1 MKQTKYFILII
12 LTILSRLVVYNVYE
26 NYHYFDTT
34 QLGKVAPYA
43 VEIYIKQ
50 DTVSI
55 DEHLNFLDNISK
67 EEEVTIVK
75 NDIDQSAVFHS
86 VILNPQSITA
96 EELLLTEEGKKL
108 LMDGKSFSSNK
119 KLVLNFGT
127 RENIYQP
134 MSSYFADNLKS
145 IRGTYYLVSNSPIN
159 LESLITKFEQFYQ
172 TPKEDL
178 LNNSVTQVFSMLNL
192 YLIGFLALGILSFI
206 IYFLMKL
213 LIPINNIEIFGIK
226 KLLGYSRYHLFIE
239 PSLLELFC
247 FLCTTAVINLYFL
260 LSNSYFPK
268 NFWLHLLLTQA
279 GILLLM
285 TVIESIIIR
294 IFSKQ
299 TLNDVIKGHTPH
311 LKFFLPLIAIIKLIC
326 TIVIG
331 FLIFQYGALQIQ
343 MIESKNNMEKV
354 VDISDYVFVEN
365 FNLTQEGQAVYGV
378 GENFLNNALTELY
391 DKSIQMNQLIY
402 FANLEEIESDK
413 MHFDYYP
420 IDKDFNF
427 ISMNK
432 QYLNE
437 HFPKIE
443 KQINHTSSNKI
454 QLLTTKEYF
463 DAIGLE
469 NMESIVGFFS
479 VKDIQN
485 PNPVTVEDIQ
495 VTIVESEKPIDIY
508 GNRVNNKPWII
519 HLSNNSSDMLLME
532 QRLIAN
538 TGPNSVVKFK
548 SNPLNS
554 NELKAVLDSYAHLVS
569 FKFTNYQEFFKELID
584 YYNQYQ
590 EVEIVLLLILI
601 GLGFITTIG
610 LITVSNN
617 IRKRELAINSL
628 LGYKLVDQYQ
638 LEIILYLIIHAIL
651 LIVLVSLNS
660 HTLIPSLIYSICD
673 VGVLILWALTKRK
686 VSLNKLIKSG

>member
-1 MKQTKYFILII
+1 MKLTKYFILII
-12 LTILSRLVVYNVYE
+12 LTILSSLVVYNVYE

-34 QLGKVAPYA
+34 QLGKFAPYV

-55 DEHLNFLDNISK
+55 EDHLNFLNNISK

-75 NDIDQSAVFHS
+75 NDIDQSAVLHS

-96 EELLLTEEGKKL
+96 EELLLTEEGKNL
-108 LMDGKSFSSNK
+108 LMDGQSFSSNE

-134 MSSYFADNLKS
+134 MTRYFANNLKS
-145 IRGTYYLVSNSPIN
+145 IRGTYYFVSNSPIN

-178 LNNSVTQVFSMLNL
+178 LNNSVTQVFSVINL

-206 IYFLMKL
+206 IYFLMKI
-213 LIPINNIEIFGIK
+213 LIPINNLEIYGIK

-239 PSLLELFC
+239 PSLLELLC
-247 FLCTTAVINLYFL
+247 YLCTTAVINLYFL

-285 TVIESIIIR
+285 IVIESIIIR

-299 TLNDVIKGHTPH
+299 TLNDVLKGHTPH
-311 LKFFLPLIAIIKLIC
+311 LKFFLPIIAATKIIC

-343 MIESKNNMEKV
+343 LIESKNNMEKV
-354 VDISDYVFVEN
+354 ADISDYVFVEN

-378 GENFLNNALTELY
+378 GENFLNNTLTELY
-391 DKSIQMNQLIY
+391 DKSIQMNQHIY

-427 ISMNK
+427 ISMNQ
-432 QYLNE
+432 QYLTE
-437 HFPKIE
+437 HFPEIG
-443 KQINHTSSNKI
+443 KQLNQISSNKI
-454 QLLTTKEYF
+454 QLLTTKDYF

-469 NMESIVGFFS
+469 NMENIVGFFS

-485 PNPVTVEDIQ
+485 PNPVTAEDIQ

-519 HLSNNSSDMLLME
+519 HISNNSSDMLLME

-548 SNPLNS
+548 NNPLNS

-569 FKFTNYQEFFKELID
+569 FKFTNYQEFFKGLID
-584 YYNQYQ
+584 NYNQYQ

-617 IRKRELAINSL
+617 IRKRELAINSI

-660 HTLIPSLIYSICD
+660 HTLLPSLIYSICD
-673 VGVLILWALTKRK
+673 LGVLFLWALAKRK
-686 VSLNKLIKSG
+686 VSINKLIKSG